1 MIELIALIFLCRKTA
16 QNAGL
21 RGQSK
26 AGAVAYTIGLWAGME
41 IMGAFQAVIVMTLF
55 GIIDQYYML
64 AVLWAL
70 TGAALGGYIALLI
83 SKIQPEINSYALGGM
98 NTQTK
103 HNLENIHSEISGS
116 QNKPK

>member
-1 MIELIALIFLCRKTA
+1 MIELIVLIFLCRKTT

-41 IMGAFQAVIVMTLF
+41 IIGAFQAVIVMTMF
-55 GIIDQYYML
+55 NIIDQYYML

-70 TGAALGGYIALLI
+70 TGAGLGGYLALLI
-83 SKIQPEINSYALGGM
+83 SKIQPEINSYAPGGI
-98 NTQTK
+98 NKQPQR
-103 HNLENIHSEISGS
+103 NLENLHSEINGS